1 MFTSILFTIPKQL
14 EATSVSVDGRTYK
27 RVENFIRIYL
37 SQSAICFRHFRVRR
51 KSKKDDNKVG
61 EKQGKDQITG

>member
-1 MFTSILFTIPKQL
+1 M
-14 EATSVSVDGRTYK
+14 SVDGRTYK

-37 SQSAICFRHFRVRR
+37 SQFAISFRHFRVRR

>member
-1 MFTSILFTIPKQL
+1 M
-14 EATSVSVDGRTYK
+14 SVDGRTYK

-37 SQSAICFRHFRVRR
+37 SQSAISFRHFRVRR
-51 KSKKDDNKVG
+51 KGKKDDNKVG